1 MPLNDRI
8 FKLRTAVKMTREQFA
23 EEFGVSRQTILKWE
37 NGTSYP
43 ELSKLIDISRR
54 FDISLDSLILDRN
67 MRMIEEFKGN
77 YGKKTISPNYSN
89 MHFWESYSSAIL
101 TNTASL
107 SMKALILR
115 STKIYFLTYLSFRR
129 AL

>member
-67 MRMIEEFKGN
+67 MRMIEELKGN

-89 MHFWESYSSAIL
+89 IPNSRRNYPIRDEKRLKQAIFSKK
-101 TNTASL
+101 T
-107 SMKALILR
+107 
-115 STKIYFLTYLSFRR
+115 
-129 AL
+129 

>member
-8 FKLRTAVKMTREQFA
+8 YKLRTAVKMTREQFA
-23 EEFGVSRQTILKWE
+23 EEFGVSRQTVLKWE

-89 MHFWESYSSAIL
+89 MHFQDIFR
-101 TNTASL
+101 SL
-107 SMKALILR
+107 G
-115 STKIYFLTYLSFRR
+115 
-129 AL
+129 

>member
-8 FKLRTAVKMTREQFA
+8 YKLRTAVKMTREQFA
-23 EEFGVSRQTILKWE
+23 EEFGVSRQTVLKWE

-54 FDISLDSLILDRN
+54 FDIFFGFSDLRQKYANDR
-67 MRMIEEFKGN
+67 RFKGN

-89 MHFWESYSSAIL
+89 MHFWESYSSAIIDEHRQ
-101 TNTASL
+101 SV
-107 SMKALILR
+107 R
-115 STKIYFLTYLSFRR
+115 
-129 AL
+129 